1 MNTENKNPENININI
16 NKFILRREMLQAGD
30 VICTREDTP
39 TSNLIRKSLS
49 CDYSHVLLYISTSS
63 CIHADGDGVHSLNI
77 QRLLLDNESDF
88 KVLRPKLIST
98 ESANSTIQYARRMIG
113 TEYSKFDAG
122 KSGFARKFKSQLKIE
137 SKYQFCS
144 RLVAEAFDAGGNRFF
159 SEPSICTPADI
170 LESEFFEVVSSVVR
184 QATPEEIE
192 FSEDKSKDSISK
204 QKIITNNILA
214 SARDLFSTK
223 DVQTFED
230 LLRWVIKNPQHDSKV
245 SSIVMDSGYLTM
257 WAEDVIKN
265 PYRYFKTNYPS
276 KHVIN
281 SLPVDWLN
289 FELALANG
297 DTERYEKNR
306 VEHRILYEMHPLD
319 TVYQQVNLYQTL
331 VSLSLQRAELFN
343 WLIKE
348 KTKNSGS

>member
-1 MNTENKNPENININI
+1 MNTENKASEDKTSE
-16 NKFILRREMLQAGD
+16 NKFILRTEILKIGD
-30 VICTREDTP
+30 VICTREDTH

-49 CDYSHVLLYISTSS
+49 CDYSHVLLYISASS

-77 QRLLLDNESDF
+77 QRLLLDNVSDF
-88 KVLRPKLIST
+88 KVLRPKSISA
-98 ESANSTIQYARRMIG
+98 ESTNSAIQYARRMVG
-113 TEYSKFDAG
+113 TEYSKLDAG
-122 KSGFARKFKSQLKIE
+122 KSGFARKFKSPLKIE

-170 LESEFFEVVSSVVR
+170 LESEFFDVVSDVAR

-204 QKIITNNILA
+204 QKLITNKILA
-214 SARDLFSTK
+214 SARGLFATK

-230 LLRWVIKNPQHDSKV
+230 LFRWVIKNPQHDSEV
-245 SSIVMDSGYLTM
+245 SSIIMDSGYLTM

-276 KHVIN
+276 QNIIN
-281 SLPVDWLN
+281 SLPFEWLN
-289 FELALANG
+289 FELDLAN
-297 DTERYEKNR
+297 DDVKRYEKNR
-306 VEHRILYEMHPLD
+306 IEHRILYEMHPLD

-331 VSLSLQRAELFN
+331 VSLSLQRVELFN
-343 WLIKE
+343 WLLEE